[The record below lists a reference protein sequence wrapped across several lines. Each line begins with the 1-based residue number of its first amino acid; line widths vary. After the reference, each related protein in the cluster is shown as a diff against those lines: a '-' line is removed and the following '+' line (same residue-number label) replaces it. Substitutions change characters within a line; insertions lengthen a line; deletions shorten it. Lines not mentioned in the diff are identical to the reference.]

1 MKTLSIRQQEVLNA
15 LVDFQSKHG
24 YPPTYAELARLVGFS
39 SANGAFEHIRALEK
53 KGYITTSG
61 GTARGIKVIGAN
73 DALDE
78 ATQVIRAL
86 LTRKENATALAH
98 AWLKRRGSAA

>member
-39 SANGAFEHIRALEK
+39 SANGAFEHIRALKK

-98 AWLKRRGSAA
+98 SWLKRRGSAA

>member
-78 ATQVIRAL
+78 ATQVISAL

>member
-24 YPPTYAELARLVGFS
+24 YPPTYAELARQVGFS

-53 KGYITTSG
+53 KGHITTSG
-61 GTARGIKVIGAN
+61 GTARGIKVTGVTN
-73 DALDE
+73 ALDE

-86 LTRKENATALAH
+86 LTRQKNATELAH

>member
-86 LTRKENATALAH
+86 LTRKDNATALAQ